1 MISVTK
7 TEHSVSPGGQEKLPG
22 GQTFCQLWVSKDS
35 NASGLVGETFKNR
48 EQSLGIRKQPLVLGE
63 DNGLGPREHKVPASE
78 WQALKLGKEGVENVP
93 GFLVFLYYLYLWFP
107 SSEDFPNVCSH
118 TVN

>member
-48 EQSLGIRKQPLVLGE
+48 EQSEPWDPEAAFGAWGGQRVGTTGTQS
-63 DNGLGPREHKVPASE
+63 AS
-78 WQALKLGKEGVENVP
+78 V
-93 GFLVFLYYLYLWFP
+93 
-107 SSEDFPNVCSH
+107 
-118 TVN
+118 